1 MAHYAT
7 DCWDAEILTSYGWV
21 ECVGHAD
28 RSCFDLDAHAAVT
41 GRSMLAT
48 KMVKPHKVQF
58 MKITLNKK
66 VIGKTFKRE
75 AGKVVDCL
83 SELAVS
89 SAEADGAV
97 ASAAGKIEAQ
107 LAADGKA
114 TISDC
119 NGSWEVT
126 REMVNWA
133 VSEKTV
139 QEVKFRP
146 SVVEPSFGI
155 GRIMYSLLEHSYA
168 IREDEATAA
177 AEAAAAAAG
186 GEEKTG
192 EKKKKKKKKDKKKKE
207 ESTVRNYFRFKPAIA
222 PIKCALLPLS
232 NHSSLLAPLDDL
244 NKTITGYGISV
255 KVDGSGAQIGRKYAR
270 MDEVGVPF
278 AVVVDFNTVGFE
290 TTKDGCVTLRERDSM
305 QQIRLAMP
313 AVPAMLRDLVEERIV
328 WADLVAQYGLVGGD
342 AGAAAAERPQLHGG
356 GKPSVEASGLKVES
370 GFSRPEM

>member
-1 MAHYAT
+1 M
-7 DCWDAEILTSYGWV
+7 
-21 ECVGHAD
+21 
-28 RSCFDLDAHAAVT
+28 
-41 GRSMLAT
+41 
-48 KMVKPHKVQF
+48 
-58 MKITLNKK
+58 
-66 VIGKTFKRE
+66 
-75 AGKVVDCL
+75 
-83 SELAVS
+83 
-89 SAEADGAV
+89 
-97 ASAAGKIEAQ
+97 
-107 LAADGKA
+107 
-114 TISDC
+114 
-119 NGSWEVT
+119 
-126 REMVNWA
+126 
-133 VSEKTV
+133 

-313 AVPAMLRDLVEERIV
+313 AVPAVLRDLVEERIV